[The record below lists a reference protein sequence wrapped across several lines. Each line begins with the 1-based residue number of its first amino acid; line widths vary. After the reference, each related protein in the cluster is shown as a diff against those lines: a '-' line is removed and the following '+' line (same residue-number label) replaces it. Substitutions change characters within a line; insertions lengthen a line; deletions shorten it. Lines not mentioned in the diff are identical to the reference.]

1 MIQSQEAPMSN
12 PQTHPRLGVPRGGDW
27 AAGDRA
33 EIDRATKKRILRPDE
48 LEPGKPLN
56 PAHTTSRWFT
66 APKFGSAGS
75 GGAEIEPGPEKN

>member
-1 MIQSQEAPMSN
+1 MSN
-12 PQTHPRLGVPRGGDW
+12 PQAHPRLGVPRSGDW

-75 GGAEIEPGPEKN
+75 GGAEIEPGPEEN